1 MRLNELTTAGYRE
14 RLIARGLARGL
25 IWQDGKLPPESPP
38 FSEELTTDLL
48 DHGFAVLELSL
59 DLRRLGEGA
68 PAVQDGLRTAA
79 EAIESAIRRGEG
91 ADIERGF
98 HLTMAA
104 AAFHIGGYAAR
115 AFTLFEGDIRELNLA
130 SYERSLVFLMRRN
143 FDQLRENTA
152 AWLQNAG
159 NSDEGVAERLASEEG
174 FSVDDAIAIALT
186 RMFHQAMASF
196 EVGLLTGRQE
206 HIGFAQ
212 ERIEI
217 GIRESANASHVPL
230 WWSFTIARHLFDD
243 LWSSSL
249 HKRLPIDGG
258 PPLWPYFRANFL
270 ELLAARP
277 VAEIDLWP
285 SQIEAAGRVVD
296 VADDLVVALPT
307 SAGKTRIAEMCILR
321 TLSDS
326 KRVVYVT
333 PLRALSAQ
341 IESALPELFGR

>member
-1 MRLNELTTAGYRE
+1 MKHLNELTTAGYRE

-59 DLRRLGEGA
+59 DLRPLEKAHLRFKTDFVRL
-68 PAVQDGLRTAA
+68 LNY
-79 EAIESAIRRGEG
+79 ESAIRRGEG

-104 AAFHIGGYAAR
+104 AAFHIGGYTAR

-152 AWLQNAG
+152 AWLQNVG
-159 NSDEGVAERLASEEG
+159 NSDEGVAERLTSEEG

-206 HIGFAQ
+206 HIGFAKK
-212 ERIEI
+212 ELRS
-217 GIRESANASHVPL
+217 GSESQQMQATFHCGG
-230 WWSFTIARHLFDD
+230 D
-243 LWSSSL
+243 L
-249 HKRLPIDGG
+249 
-258 PPLWPYFRANFL
+258 
-270 ELLAARP
+270 
-277 VAEIDLWP
+277 
-285 SQIEAAGRVVD
+285 Q
-296 VADDLVVALPT
+296 
-307 SAGKTRIAEMCILR
+307 
-321 TLSDS
+321 
-326 KRVVYVT
+326 
-333 PLRALSAQ
+333 
-341 IESALPELFGR
+341 